1 MADMTVF
8 DAIDRLRAAWRF
20 KTDPVPDEAIRR
32 ILDAATKAAS
42 GGNSQPWRFVVVRD
56 PALRAEVGR
65 RYAQAWS
72 VYRGAVERVFGG
84 RLDEQGRSMIVA
96 AEALAKSFGAVP
108 VHLLVCMGPLPA
120 AFVLRDEAGAS
131 LDAGSV
137 YSSIFPA
144 VQNIILAATA
154 LGLATRL
161 ITLHKIVEG
170 DLKDLLGIPK
180 EVEIPALLP
189 LGYPDGTF
197 KRRPRLPLEAVTH
210 WDRWKG

>member
-20 KTDPVPDEAIRR
+20 KTDPVPEEAIRC

-42 GGNSQPWRFVVVRD
+42 GGNAQPWRFVVVRD
-56 PALRAEVGR
+56 PALRAEIGW
-65 RYAQAWS
+65 RYVQAWS

-84 RLDEQGRSMIVA
+84 RLDEQGRSMLA
-96 AEALAKSFGAVP
+96 GAETLAKNFAAVP
-108 VHLLVCMGPLPA
+108 VHLLVCMRQPPPEL
-120 AFVLRDEAGAS
+120 VLRDKAGAP

-144 VQNIILAATA
+144 VQNVILAATA

-161 ITLHKIVEG
+161 ITLHKIVEA
-170 DLKDLLGIPK
+170 DLQALLGIPK
-180 EVEIPALLP
+180 NVEIPALLP

-197 KRRPRLPLEAVTH
+197 KRRPRLPLEAVTY
-210 WDRWKG
+210 WDRWKA